1 MSGKLNNPGNL
12 LKSFKTIIMKTGTI
26 LSATVVITLL
36 LLGILTSALAS
47 GNNDFGQNKQ
57 FKSTNIS
64 EFSLENLLEQSPPP
78 FPFGKTPED
87 SLKCRDNISLYS
99 EHYGHRNFQMAYEPW
114 REAFLNCPG
123 AQQNTFIR
131 GLVLVRMKLNEETDP
146 QRREA
151 WIDTLMLV
159 YDKRIEYWGHTSS
172 SREGLV
178 TGRKAVELSQLR
190 PNNIQEIYK
199 MTSRAVELEKKNT
212 QADVILVHMQ
222 SLVRLVDAGL
232 KSAEDVLLVYDE
244 VMDIIDHNLE
254 HNLQDKEYY
263 EPAKERID
271 QMFEPFASCE
281 NIVSLFTPRFQNNPE
296 DIDLLERITS
306 MLSNS
311 GCTEETLFYNA
322 TNNLHRLKPG
332 AESAFLMGRLENNAQ
347 RNEKALEYFDQA
359 VNLYESDRDK
369 FRALMLM
376 ADISFRNLRQF
387 SRARNYALQA
397 SVLDPEN
404 GRPYIL
410 IGEMYAATASD
421 CGDNEL
427 TKNVAYWAAV
437 DKFTQARNVDQDSV
451 VQERATQLIN
461 TYRQY
466 FPNVETTFMYGLSE
480 DDIYQVECWINEI
493 TKVRSRR

>member
-1 MSGKLNNPGNL
+1 MENKTTREVYLIL
-12 LKSFKTIIMKTGTI
+12 FKTIKMKTEKI
-26 LSATVVITLL
+26 LSATAVITLL
-36 LLGILTSALAS
+36 LLATLTFAKAS
-47 GNNDFGQNKQ
+47 GKNDFEKITLPEL
-57 FKSTNIS
+57 TN
-64 EFSLENLLEQSPPP
+64 FSGSNLENHLKQSPPP
-78 FPFGKTPED
+78 SPFGKTPED

-99 EHYGHRNFQMAYEPW
+99 EHYGHRNFQMAYKPW
-114 REAFLNCPG
+114 REVFINCPG

-131 GLVLVRMKLNEETDP
+131 GLVLVRMKLNEETDH

-151 WIDTLMLV
+151 WIDTLMMV
-159 YDKRIEYWGHTSS
+159 YDKRIEYWGHAPS

-190 PNNIQEIYK
+190 PNNIQEIHEL
-199 MTSRAVELEKKNT
+199 TSKAVELEKKNT
-212 QADVILVHMQ
+212 QADVLLVHMQ
-222 SLVRLVDAGL
+222 SLIRLVDAGL
-232 KSAEDVLLVYDE
+232 KSAENVLLAYNE
-244 VMDIIDHNLE
+244 VMNIIDHNLE
-254 HNLQDKEYY
+254 YNIQDREYY
-263 EPAKERID
+263 EPAKVRVD
-271 QMFEPFASCE
+271 NMFEPFASCE
-281 NIVSLFTPRFQNNPE
+281 NIVRLFTPRFQNNPE

-332 AESAFLMGRLENNAQ
+332 AESAFLMGRLESNAQ
-347 RNEKALEYFDQA
+347 RHEKALEYFDQA

-376 ADISFRNLRQF
+376 ADLSFRNLRQF

-410 IGEMYAATASD
+410 IGEMYAATAGD

-437 DKFTQARNVDQDSV
+437 DKFTQARNVDQETV

-466 FPNVETTFMYGLSE
+466 FPNVEITFMYGLSE
-480 DDIYQVECWINEI
+480 GDIYQVECWINE
-493 TKVRSRR
+493 TTRVRSRR

>member
-1 MSGKLNNPGNL
+1 MGNKTTREIYLIL
-12 LKSFKTIIMKTGTI
+12 LKTIIMKTRNF
-26 LSATVVITLL
+26 LSATAVITLL
-36 LLGILTSALAS
+36 LISTLTFAKAS
-47 GNNDFGQNKQ
+47 GNNDFDKNKQ
-57 FKSTNIS
+57 SESTN
-64 EFSLENLLEQSPPP
+64 FSDFNLENHLRPSPPP

-114 REAFLNCPG
+114 REVFINCPG

-146 QRREA
+146 QRRQA
-151 WIDTLMLV
+151 WIDTLMMV
-159 YDKRIEYWGHTSS
+159 YDKRIEYWGHTAS

-190 PNNIQEIYK
+190 PNNIQEIYE
-199 MTSRAVELEKKNT
+199 MTSRVVELEKKDT

-244 VMDIIDHNLE
+244 VMNIIDHNLE
-254 HNLQDKEYY
+254 HNTQDREYY
-263 EPAKERID
+263 EPAKVRID
-271 QMFEPFASCE
+271 IMFEPFASCE
-281 NIVSLFTPRFQNNPE
+281 NIVSLFNPRFENNPE

-332 AESAFLMGRLENNAQ
+332 AESAFLMGRLESNAQ
-347 RNEKALEYFDQA
+347 RHEKALEYFDQA

-387 SRARNYALQA
+387 SRARNYALRA

-437 DKFTQARNVDQDSV
+437 DKFTQARNVDQDPA

-466 FPNVETTFMYGLSE
+466 FPNVETTFMYGLNE
-480 DDIYQVECWINEI
+480 NDVYQVECWINE
-493 TKVRSRR
+493 TTRVRSRR